1 MYKKIFLILVII
13 ASIELASALLNDRV
27 LPNNLPL
34 PDGRNIITLP
44 NPSDSF
50 NISDLAN
57 QYTNENLNILYYK
70 VIVPND
76 NDNQWNLSVQ
86 FAESKPYQ
94 ILMPIHDN
102 INVTSL
108 VTTSASNNQGMYAW
122 ICCNVTKG
130 DRLYTADATT
140 NDTLRG
146 TLTNLYNLNYRS
158 RVYVLGTWYNYY
170 VGASTIP
177 DVYNRR
183 AKLHIDGTQ
192 IAYAMETRNVTVAG
206 VPELMKV
213 FLI

>member
-1 MYKKIFLILVII
+1 MYKKTFSIFVII
-13 ASIELASALLNDRV
+13 ASIGLASALLNDRT
-27 LPNNLPL
+27 LPNNLPS
-34 PDGRNIITLP
+34 PDGRNI
-44 NPSDSF
+44 SDLQRYDESNF
-50 NISDLAN
+50 IVISDLAN

-76 NDNQWNLSVQ
+76 NDTQWNLSVQ
-86 FAESKPYQ
+86 FAESKPYKVLVPIFSAGEVIQ
-94 ILMPIHDN
+94 INPVSS
-102 INVTSL
+102 NVP
-108 VTTSASNNQGMYAW
+108 MHAW

-130 DRLYTADATT
+130 DRLFTADATT

-146 TLTNLYNLNYRS
+146 TLTNLYNLNYKS